1 MNITLS
7 YKMEAFDQQES
18 QADLF
23 EVFIHCCEVSN
34 LFIFTVPSLPF
45 LRLNGFAYFSFVDFP
60 SERRMCI
67 LPFSEAL
74 LHRLD
79 GYKSPLF
86 CSSIGMVLVVS
97 VFELSQ

>member
-1 MNITLS
+1 MISTNKSDKLISLKYLYTAAKFQIYLS
-7 YKMEAFDQQES
+7 LLYRVCLFLGSMAF
-18 QADLF
+18 
-23 EVFIHCCEVSN
+23 
-34 LFIFTVPSLPF
+34 
-45 LRLNGFAYFSFVDFP
+45 RLFSFVEFP

-86 CSSIGMVLVVS
+86 CLSVGMVLVVS
-97 VFELSQ
+97 VYELSQ